1 LVPLLAGCQLAR
13 VEHAARAI
21 AETWR
26 QRFEVSVRGFD
37 HDFID
42 LAAGVLWEWLLPER
56 PSFEM
61 LDERMQDRYV
71 AL

>member
-1 LVPLLAGCQLAR
+1 M
-13 VEHAARAI
+13 
-21 AETWR
+21 
-26 QRFEVSVRGFD
+26 RGFD